1 VISLNTE
8 TQWTV
13 AHSEKINKSNFSDG
27 GNVDRVELLL
37 DKRVGV
43 SAGDGV
49 GNAAL
54 MNDAGAGCRDEPFR
68 RNRENTA

>member
-1 VISLNTE
+1 MDCASFGKDKN
-8 TQWTV
+8 
-13 AHSEKINKSNFSDG
+13 SNFSDVG
-27 GNVDRVELLL
+27 SVGIVELLL
-37 DKRVGV
+37 DKGVDV

-68 RNRENTA
+68 RNRKNTK